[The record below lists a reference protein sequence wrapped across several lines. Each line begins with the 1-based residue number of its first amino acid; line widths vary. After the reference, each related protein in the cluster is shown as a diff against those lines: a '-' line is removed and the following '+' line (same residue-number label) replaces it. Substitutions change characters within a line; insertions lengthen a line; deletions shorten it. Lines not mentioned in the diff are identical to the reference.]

1 MNLGLWR
8 GASIIVRRELKSL
21 FVSPIAYVAL
31 SGFAVL
37 AGWFFFNLLAQFQEV
52 TSIYMQMAMRNP
64 SLLQQINISEMVIQ
78 PTWMNLTVILV
89 ILFPI
94 LTMRLIAE
102 ERRQRTDELL
112 LTSPI
117 STGAIVLGKFLAV
130 MGVYAAM
137 LALTLSFPAVLVI
150 WGSPPPG
157 WGELVAPYIGLIL
170 LGASFA
176 AVGLFTSSITT
187 NQIVAAVSCF
197 VVLLMFYV
205 IDWIG
210 GSVGGTI
217 KDVLEYI
224 SLVRRYQDF
233 VKGVI
238 DLKSVVYY
246 ISFAGFALF
255 LSKAALDGLRIRA

>member
-1 MNLGLWR
+1 MNLGLLR
-8 GASIIVRRELKSL
+8 GSWVIARRELQSL

-37 AGWFFFNLLAQFQEV
+37 AGWFFFNLLAQFQEM
-52 TSIYMQMAMRNP
+52 TSVYMQLAMQRP
-64 SLLQQINISEMVIQ
+64 DLLQQINLSEMVIQ

-112 LTSPI
+112 LTSPV
-117 STGAIVLGKFLAV
+117 STGAIVLGKYLAI
-130 MGVYAAM
+130 MIVYAAM
-137 LALTLSFPAVLVI
+137 LALTLSFPLVLVV
-150 WGSPPPG
+150 WGSPAPG
-157 WGELVAPYIGLIL
+157 WGELLTPYLGLLL
-170 LGASFA
+170 LGGTFA

-187 NQIVAAVSCF
+187 NQIVAAIACF

-210 GSVGGTI
+210 GSAGGVV
-217 KDVLEYI
+217 KDVLEYV

-233 VKGVI
+233 VKGII
-238 DLKSVVYY
+238 DVKSVVYY
-246 ISFAGFALF
+246 LSFAMLALF
-255 LSKAALDGLRIRA
+255 LSKTALDGLRIRA

>member
-1 MNLGLWR
+1 MNLGIAR
-8 GASIIVRRELKSL
+8 GSWVIAKRELQSL

-37 AGWFFFNLLAQFQEV
+37 AGWFFFNLLAQFQEMTNV
-52 TSIYMQMAMRNP
+52 YMQLAMQRP
-64 SLLQQINISEMVIQ
+64 DLLQQINLSEMVIQ

-94 LTMRLIAE
+94 LTMRLVAE

-112 LTSPI
+112 LTSPV
-117 STGAIVLGKFLAV
+117 STGAIVLGKYLAI
-130 MGVYAAM
+130 MTVYVAM
-137 LALTLSFPAVLVI
+137 LALTLSFPLVLVI
-150 WGSPPPG
+150 WGNPAPG
-157 WGELVAPYIGLIL
+157 WGELLTPYLGLLL
-170 LGASFA
+170 LGGTFA

-187 NQIVAAVSCF
+187 NQIVAAITCF
-197 VVLLMFYV
+197 VVLLLFYV

-210 GSVGGTI
+210 GSAGGVV
-217 KDVLEYI
+217 KDVLEYV

-233 VKGVI
+233 VKGII
-238 DLKSVVYY
+238 DVKSVIYY
-246 ISFAGFALF
+246 LSFATLALF